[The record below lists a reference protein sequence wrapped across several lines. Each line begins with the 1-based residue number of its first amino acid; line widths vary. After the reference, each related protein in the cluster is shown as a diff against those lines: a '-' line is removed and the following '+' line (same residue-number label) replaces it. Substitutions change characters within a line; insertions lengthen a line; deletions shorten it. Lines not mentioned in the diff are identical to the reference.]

1 MDEPINFSDQNTPQ
15 TPLFTFGK
23 KITVKEAGFSFQPIE
38 GFELE
43 VDSSVYMY
51 SEDGHLEICMIGGE
65 LDPKTSLARF
75 SNELASDFMIN
86 FDEYQLIDASKDFIQ
101 GSTCLVNEIF
111 FTNADEEGQGRV
123 LICSPHTNQ
132 FFFLLVIAS
141 AEYWL
146 DRGMQTFSAIK
157 DQVQFHPEFAP
168 VSKPEVVKKHSDLT
182 IETFE
187 AVQSNESL
195 VLSTHRGAVSLLL
208 AARTSF
214 IQDEITLI
222 EIIGPENEVLYR
234 FDSESGELTSQFG
247 NQPILSSHGELCVL
261 LPLPHQQTLPTG
273 NYRLT
278 FATKSA
284 GPLQEVRVVHR
295 QGRVFDL
302 ETLDLNLWL
311 ASEDERFNQPESLVD
326 FESKL
331 RTALKTQLAPLKLIP
346 GKILIY
352 HPAPDELPAF
362 SSINLNTD
370 LADCSY
376 MIAESVDDGR
386 ALNVGLVDRLTRGDP
401 DGEIEIASV
410 SSGAPGMILSPISP
424 HACILVNY
432 SAVKEDFYALADAI
446 IGQMLIFCGL
456 QQQPASADQP
466 LSFSPDLLRQLRR
479 HPLFYNTV

>member
-168 VSKPEVVKKHSDLT
+168 VTKPEVVKKHSDLT

-208 AARTSF
+208 AARTSL

-222 EIIGPENEVLYR
+222 EIMGPESEVLYR
-234 FDSESGELTSQFG
+234 FDSESGELTSQFD
-247 NQPILSSHGELCVL
+247 NQPILSNHGELCVL

-284 GPLQEVRVVHR
+284 SPLQEVKVIFR

-346 GKILIY
+346 GKIQIY

-410 SSGAPGMILSPISP
+410 SSGAPGMILSPTSP

-466 LSFSPDLLRQLRR
+466 LSLSPDLLRQLRR

>member
-1 MDEPINFSDQNTPQ
+1 MDEPINLPDQNSSQ
-15 TPLFTFGK
+15 TSPFTFGK

-43 VDSSVYMY
+43 VDGSVYMY

-65 LDPKTSLARF
+65 LDPKTDLARF

-86 FDEYQLIDASKDFIQ
+86 FDEYQLVNASKDFIQ
-101 GSTCLVNEIF
+101 GSPCLVNEIY
-111 FTNADEEGQGRV
+111 FTHADENGQGRT

-146 DRGMQTFSAIK
+146 ERGMEIFSAIK

-168 VSKPEVVKKHSDLT
+168 VSKPEVIKKHSDLT

-187 AVQSNESL
+187 TVQSNENL
-195 VLSTHRGAVSLLL
+195 VLSTHRGAISLLL
-208 AARTSF
+208 AARTF
-214 IQDEITLI
+214 LIQDEITLI
-222 EIIGPENEVLYR
+222 EIIGHKNEVLYR
-234 FDSESGELTSQFG
+234 FDSDPGELTSRFYT
-247 NQPILSSHGELCVL
+247 QPILSSHGELCLL

-284 GPLQEVRVVHR
+284 SPLQEVKVIFR

-302 ETLDLNLWL
+302 ETIDLNLWL
-311 ASEDERFNQPESLVD
+311 ASEDERFNHSEFLVELESQ
-326 FESKL
+326 L

-346 GKILIY
+346 GKILTY
-352 HPAPDELPAF
+352 HPAPDELLAF

-376 MIAESVDDGR
+376 MIAESVEVGR
-386 ALNVGLVDRLTRGDP
+386 ALNVGLVDRLTRDDP
-401 DGEIEIASV
+401 TGEIEIKSV
-410 SSGAPGMILSPISP
+410 SSGAPGMILSPTSP
-424 HACILVNY
+424 HACILVNF
-432 SAVKEDFYALADAI
+432 SVVKEDFYALADAI
-446 IGQMLIFCGL
+446 IEQMLIFCGL
-456 QQQPASADQP
+456 PQQPASADQP
-466 LSFSPDLLRQLRR
+466 WSLSPDLLRQLRR
-479 HPLFYNTV
+479 HPLFYNTA

>member
-1 MDEPINFSDQNTPQ
+1 MDQPINLSDQNSPQ

-43 VDSSVYMY
+43 VDGSVYMY

-86 FDEYQLIDASKDFIQ
+86 FDDYQLVDASKDFIQ
-101 GSTCLVNEIF
+101 GSPCLVNEIY
-111 FTNADEEGQGRV
+111 FTHADENGQGRT

-132 FFFLLVIAS
+132 FFFLLVIAT

-146 DRGMQTFSAIK
+146 ERGMEIFSAIK

-168 VSKPEVVKKHSDLT
+168 VAKPEHIKKHSDLT

-195 VLSTHRGAVSLLL
+195 VLSTHRGAISLLL
-208 AARTSF
+208 AARTLL

-222 EIIGPENEVLYR
+222 EIIGHKNEVLYR
-234 FDSESGELTSQFG
+234 FDSESGELTSQFY
-247 NQPILSSHGELCVL
+247 NQPILSSHGELCLL

-284 GPLQEVRVVHR
+284 SPLQEVKVIFR

-302 ETLDLNLWL
+302 ETIDLNLWL
-311 ASEDERFNQPESLVD
+311 ASEDERFNHSEFLVE
-326 FESKL
+326 FESQL

-346 GKILIY
+346 GKILTY
-352 HPAPDELPAF
+352 HPAPDELLAF
-362 SSINLNTD
+362 SSINLNKD

-376 MIAESVDDGR
+376 MIAESVEVGR
-386 ALNVGLVDRLTRGDP
+386 ALNVGLVDRLTRDDP
-401 DGEIEIASV
+401 TGEIEIASV
-410 SSGAPGMILSPISP
+410 SSGAPGMILSPTSP

-432 SAVKEDFYALADAI
+432 SAVKEDFYVLADAI
-446 IGQMLIFCGL
+446 IEQMLIFCGL
-456 QQQPASADQP
+456 PQQPESADQP
-466 LSFSPDLLRQLRR
+466 LSLSPDLLRQLRR
-479 HPLFYNTV
+479 HPLFYNTA